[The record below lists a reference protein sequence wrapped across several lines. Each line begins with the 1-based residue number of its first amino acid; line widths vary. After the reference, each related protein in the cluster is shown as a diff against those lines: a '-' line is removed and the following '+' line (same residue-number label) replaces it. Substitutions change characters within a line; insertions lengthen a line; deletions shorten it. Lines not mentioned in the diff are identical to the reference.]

1 MQGIW
6 SASVNDADPVV
17 KPLYSDAGNGI
28 LFNFSS
34 DLVIDDEIIPEGVII
49 LPVSKQAKT
58 VALPPGAHLA
68 GIRFHPAVGY
78 GVLRQHLNKPTLL
91 VPEQDQMFNLYQ
103 VFSELQTK
111 LDNDSRIEILY
122 QWVDENLNF
131 TDVIPDSVEKGM
143 KAIEQGKAPGKLNE
157 SIALSQR
164 QMERQFKLWLDMT
177 PKYYQRI
184 LRIKKTINF
193 LRENKDANLAEV
205 AVQFG
210 FSDQAHMT
218 REFRTIA
225 SITPGKFEK

>member
-1 MQGIW
+1 
-6 SASVNDADPVV
+6 
-17 KPLYSDAGNGI
+17 
-28 LFNFSS
+28 
-34 DLVIDDEIIPEGVII
+34 
-49 LPVSKQAKT
+49 
-58 VALPPGAHLA
+58 
-68 GIRFHPAVGY
+68 
-78 GVLRQHLNKPTLL
+78 
-91 VPEQDQMFNLYQ
+91 
-103 VFSELQTK
+103 
-111 LDNDSRIEILY
+111 
-122 QWVDENLNF
+122 
-131 TDVIPDSVEKGM
+131 M